1 MDFMRKIVLVALI
14 MMAIVSCNQKAEN
27 GTFTV
32 NGELK
37 NAENQQIYLEQLY
50 FSQKNLEVLD
60 TANIKDGKFTVS
72 AKASEEGLYRLRFEK
87 QEIGYIFINDKTNIN
102 FKADVKD
109 MTLEGPSFNTPA
121 NQSFKSFLIAVDT
134 KQKNLNIVSAEIDS
148 LKKTSKNDSLVKAK
162 IVQLDAD
169 AVGFKGFI
177 VKSIDSVADPVVAMF
192 ALGYTRG
199 IDPAALKLIVPNLA
213 KRFPKHNGIA
223 GIITQYNDMM
233 VKKDNPPA
241 KQDQQAATKAG
252 VQAIE
257 NIAPDFTMT
266 DTEGKPFTLSSLRGK
281 YVLVDF
287 WASWCGPCRGEN
299 PNVVANYNKYKN
311 KNFTILGV
319 SLDED
324 KAAWL
329 AAIVKDKLAWKQV
342 SDLKGWNCAAAKL
355 YGVESIPYNVLLD
368 PTGKI
373 IATSLREEELGARLW
388 ELLK

>member
-1 MDFMRKIVLVALI
+1 MRKIVLAALI
-14 MMAIVSCNQKAEN
+14 MTAIISCNQKAEN

-50 FSQKNLEVLD
+50 FSQKNPEVLD
-60 TANIKDGKFTVS
+60 TATIKDGKFTIS
-72 AKASEEGLYRLRFEK
+72 AKAAEEGLYRLRFEK
-87 QEIGYIFINDKTNIN
+87 QEIGYIFINDKAKIN

-109 MTLEGPSFNTPA
+109 MTLLGPNFNTPA
-121 NQSFKSFLIAVDT
+121 NQSFKSFLLGVDG
-134 KQKNLNIVSAEIDS
+134 KQNNLTNLSAEIDS
-148 LKKTSKNDSLVKAK
+148 LKKTSKNDSLIKAK

-169 AVGFKGFI
+169 AAGFKGFI
-177 VKSIDSVADPVVAMF
+177 VKSIDTVADPVVAMF

-213 KRFPKHNGIA
+213 KRFPKHSGIA

-233 VKKDNPPA
+233 VKKDNPPPPA
-241 KQDQQAATKAG
+241 KQDPQATTKAG
-252 VQAIE
+252 QQSIG
-257 NIAPDFTMT
+257 NMAPDFTLA
-266 DTEGKPFTLSSLRGK
+266 DTEGKPFALSSLRGK

-299 PNVVANYNKYKN
+299 PNVVTNYNKYKN

-329 AAIVKDKLAWKQV
+329 AAITKDKLAWKQV

-355 YGVESIPYNVLLD
+355 YGVESIPYNLLLD
-368 PTGKI
+368 PSGKI
-373 IATSLREEELGARLW
+373 IATDLRDEELGGKLG